1 MIVIVGATASGKT
14 DLAVALARTIGGE
27 IVSADSRQVYQEIS
41 AGTAKPCR
49 DRAGR
54 VEGVPYHLV
63 DCTSLAE
70 TYDAGRFA
78 TAARAVV
85 VDINN
90 RGLIPI
96 VTGGSGL
103 YVRAFLEGLSDLPP
117 RDEGLRRR
125 LEAEALAHGRLSL
138 HERLSRLDPEA
149 AAAIPAN
156 NIQRVVRALEV
167 CELTG
172 HRISTLWKNDKEKQA
187 RVHLVPTA
195 AFRID
200 WPADDLRRRIVQR
213 AESMW
218 PGMLAEVRGLLR
230 SFTGQEPGFNSL
242 GYPEAVACVRG
253 ELGQE
258 EGLRRLVQAT
268 CAYAKRQRTW
278 FRHQIAATPLA
289 GGCPKDMTREALAL
303 IAQGPSRTSNA
314 QPLLPASCRAKA

>member
-41 AGTAKPCR
+41 AGTAKPYR
-49 DRAGR
+49 DRSGR
-54 VEGVPYHLV
+54 VDGVPYHLV
-63 DCTSLAE
+63 DCASLAE

-85 VDINN
+85 VDTNS
-90 RGLIPI
+90 RSRIPI
-96 VTGGSGL
+96 VAGGSGL

-125 LEAEALAHGRLSL
+125 LEAEALAHGRQHL

-172 HRISTLWKNDKEKQA
+172 HRISTLWKNDKEKLA
-187 RVHLVPTA
+187 RRHLAPTA
-195 AFRID
+195 VLRID

-230 SFTGQEPGFNSL
+230 SFTGREPGFNSL

-258 EGLRRLVQAT
+258 EGLRRLIQAT

-303 IAQGPSRTSNA
+303 IAQAPGLSAPQGSAAR
-314 QPLLPASCRAKA
+314 R